1 MSFGKR
7 GSGDPRPAAPIGE
20 HAAPERGDA
29 PLSVRTRVANHGGLD
44 KGFISLAAGVV
55 VLSAGAAIAAP
66 SVLSMFGPSVR
77 PIAEIVAGLDR
88 DEIKVALAAE
98 AFPDEHGRAFM
109 TLLAD
114 NFPDSHN
121 RLLGTLA
128 DAAAMDADRD
138 DLVLATNMWGLE
150 FIPGNL
156 EYVGRTGA
164 EGFDSLLTVATDT
177 LDVLKSELGGC
188 TLDKFT
194 DLAAD
199 PARFEAF
206 IDYGSAS
213 YKTSMRANAKFIE
226 LAARGRN
233 APKPDARLNADDE
246 NALQSVFISFIT
258 DPQLMNAMQG
268 AMFQSGGNAEDM
280 QKAVASKI
288 DICQLGRSL
297 VIKLERLPSGTK
309 SRILAAIT
317 SGDMLSMPGPL
328 RSLNAMN
335 QRGEL
340 GGMGEMFGAPAG
352 LPPEVTRRLR
362 EMQ

>member
-7 GSGDPRPAAPIGE
+7 ASGDPRPAHPIGE
-20 HAAPERGDA
+20 HASPERSDA
-29 PLSVRTRVANHGGLD
+29 PISVRTRVVNHGGLD
-44 KGFISLAAGVV
+44 KGFIGLAAGVV

-66 SVLSMFGPSVR
+66 SVLSMFGGASVR
-77 PIAEIVAGLDR
+77 PIAEIVAGLDHH
-88 DEIKVALAAE
+88 EVKVALAAE
-98 AFPDEHGRAFM
+98 AFPDEHGSAFIN
-109 TLLAD
+109 LLEA

-121 RLLGTLA
+121 RLLGRLA
-128 DAAAMDADRD
+128 DAAAMGADRD
-138 DLVLATNMWGLE
+138 DLVLAANLWGLE

-177 LDVLKSELGGC
+177 LDALKSEIGGC
-188 TLDKFT
+188 TLDRFT

-199 PARFEAF
+199 PSRFEAL
-206 IDYGSAS
+206 INYGSAS

-233 APKPDARLNADDE
+233 APKPDGKLNADDE
-246 NALQSVFISFIT
+246 NALQSVFISFVT

-280 QKAVASKI
+280 QRAVAAKI

-297 VIKLERLPSGTK
+297 VTKLERLPAATK
-309 SRILAAIT
+309 GRILAAVT
-317 SGDMLSMPGPL
+317 SGDFAALPGPL
-328 RSLNAMN
+328 MGQGVMGRGGPSFNMPSGLQPKLNHRPR
-335 QRGEL
+335 Q
-340 GGMGEMFGAPAG
+340 
-352 LPPEVTRRLR
+352 
-362 EMQ
+362 MQ

>member
-7 GSGDPRPAAPIGE
+7 GSGDPRPAPPIGE
-20 HAAPERGDA
+20 HAAPERGEA
-29 PLSVRTRVANHGGLD
+29 PVSVRTRVANHGGLD

-66 SVLSMFGPSVR
+66 SVFSIFGGASLR

-88 DEIKVALAAE
+88 NEIKVALAAE

-109 TLLAD
+109 QLLAT

-150 FIPGNL
+150 FIPANL

-199 PARFEAF
+199 PTRFEAF

-233 APKPDARLNADDE
+233 APKPDAKLNADDE

-268 AMFQSGGNAEDM
+268 AMFQGGDNAEDM

-297 VIKLERLPSGTK
+297 VTRLQRLPSGTK
-309 SRILAAIT
+309 GRILAAVT
-317 SGDMLSMPGPL
+317 SGEFASLPGPL
-328 RSLNAMN
+328 MSLGAMGN
-335 QRGEL
+335 SGP
-340 GGMGEMFGAPAG
+340 MFGPPAG
-352 LPPEVTRRLR
+352 VPPEVTRRLR
-362 EMQ
+362 EMR

>member
-7 GSGDPRPAAPIGE
+7 GSGDPRPAPPIGE

-66 SVLSMFGPSVR
+66 SVFSMFGPSVR

-88 DEIKVALAAE
+88 NEVKTALAAE
-98 AFPDEHGRAFM
+98 AFPDADGRAFM
-109 TLLAD
+109 QLLAT

-138 DLVLATNMWGLE
+138 DLVLATNLWGLE

-164 EGFDSLLTVATDT
+164 DGFDSLLAIATET
-177 LDVLKSELGGC
+177 LDVLKSEMGGC

-199 PARFEAF
+199 PTRFKTF

-226 LAARGRN
+226 LAARGRS
-233 APKPDARLNADDE
+233 APKPDAKLNADDE

-268 AMFQSGGNAEDM
+268 AMFQGGGSTEDM
-280 QKAVASKI
+280 QKAMASKI

-297 VIKLERLPSGTK
+297 VTKLERLPSGTK
-309 SRILAAIT
+309 GRILAAIT
-317 SGDMLSMPGPL
+317 SGEFMSLPGPL
-328 RSLNAMN
+328 MGLGAMGN
-335 QRGEL
+335 SGP
-340 GGMGEMFGAPAG
+340 GFGVPSG
-352 LPPEVTRRLR
+352 LPPEMTRRLR
-362 EMQ
+362 QMQ

>member
-1 MSFGKR
+1 MAFGKR
-7 GSGDPRPAAPIGE
+7 SGDDPRPAPPVIDQATPS
-20 HAAPERGDA
+20 RGDA

-44 KGFISLAAGVV
+44 MGFISLAAGVV
-55 VLSAGAAIAAP
+55 LVSAGAAMAAP
-66 SVLSMFGPSVR
+66 SVFSAFGGPSVR
-77 PIAEIVAGLDR
+77 PIAEIVTGLDR
-88 DEIKVALAAE
+88 NQVKTALAAE
-98 AFPDEHGRAFM
+98 AFPDENGRAFM

-128 DAAAMDADRD
+128 DAATKGADRD
-138 DLVLATNMWGLE
+138 DLVLAANLWGLE

-164 EGFDSLLTVATDT
+164 EGFDSLLTVASET
-177 LDVLKSELGGC
+177 LDVLKSEMGGC

-199 PARFEAF
+199 PARFEAL

-213 YKTSMRANAKFIE
+213 YRTGMRANAKFIE

-233 APKPDARLNADDE
+233 APKPDAKLNADDE
-246 NALQSVFISFIT
+246 NALQSVFISFLN
-258 DPQLMNAMQG
+258 DPQLMNAMQS
-268 AMFQSGGNAEDM
+268 AMWQSGGNAEDM

-297 VIKLERLPSGTK
+297 VTKLQRLPSGTK
-309 SRILAAIT
+309 SRILAALT
-317 SGDMLSMPGPL
+317 SGDLTSMPGPL
-328 RSLNAMN
+328 MSM
-335 QRGEL
+335 
-340 GGMGEMFGAPAG
+340 GGMGNGGPMFGPPAG
-352 LPPEVTRRLR
+352 LPPEVMQRLR
-362 EMQ
+362 DAR